1 MSDVRRGIRPDED
14 KDRLISPRRYRKV
27 LIGTVLSGSL
37 IAILPLLILSGINY
51 RQYQDVL
58 RAELTRPMIRFATN
72 GKQSLESFLS
82 ERLSALSMILQDAPP
97 EELRDSRRLEGLL
110 VTLNQTFGDIVD
122 LGVIDENGVQIAYS
136 GPFDLEGR
144 DYGTQEWLREIGTRA
159 AYVSD
164 VFMGYRGRPHLA
176 VAVQQ
181 ANGAERF
188 VLRATIDTDVFHW
201 LVPARP
207 FETENNQTS
216 TCRGCHSLGVQP
228 SSDAFIINEEGV
240 LQTTSRLYGGILES
254 SHLPPLPYSSE
265 AELLELEDAN
275 GMPLMISYAQIE
287 HSPFTLVLASA
298 RVARHAGLASLQS
311 SLVAFLVVSIVLIAA
326 VVTAGAVYVVNHL
339 RESDRKRAAL
349 YHKMEYTNKL
359 AAIGR
364 LGAGVAHEINN
375 PLSIITESAGL
386 LMDLLT
392 RPEKPPTHEK
402 ITSLVDSVLKSA
414 KRCGDITHNLLGFA
428 KQLDVGRESLNLDAL
443 LREVLGFL
451 DKEAGYRKIRVDFDL
466 PDEPP
471 TIVSERGQLQQV
483 FLNLLNNAFAAVED
497 GGHIEIGIRKLAGD
511 MVAVSIADN
520 GVGIPEDHIKRI
532 FDPFF
537 TTKKG
542 HGTGLGL
549 SITYGIVEKLGGE
562 ITVKST
568 VGQGTCFTVTL
579 PIGKES

>member
-1 MSDVRRGIRPDED
+1 MSDVKRGIRPDED

-27 LIGTVLSGSL
+27 LIGMVLSGSL

-51 RQYQDVL
+51 HQYQDTL
-58 RAELTRPMIRFATN
+58 RAELTRPMIRFAAN

-82 ERLSALSMILQDAPP
+82 ERLSALSMVLRDTPP
-97 EELRDSRRLEGLL
+97 EELRDSRNLDDFL
-110 VTLNQTFGDIVD
+110 VTLNQTFGEIVD
-122 LGVIDENGVQIAYS
+122 LGVIDETGVQIAYS
-136 GPFDLEGR
+136 GPFDLEGL
-144 DYGTQEWLREIGTRA
+144 DYSAQDWLREVDTQA

-176 VAVQQ
+176 IAVQR
-181 ANGAERF
+181 ANAADRF

-207 FETENNQTS
+207 FETEDQAS
-216 TCRGCHSLGVQP
+216 SCRGCHSLGVQP
-228 SSDAFIINEEGV
+228 SSDAFIINQAGV
-240 LQTTSRLYGGILES
+240 LQTSSRLYGGILDPS
-254 SHLPPLPYSSE
+254 QLPSLPYSSE

-275 GMPLMISYAQIE
+275 GMPLVVSYAQIE

-298 RVARHAGLASLQS
+298 RVASHAGLASLQRDM
-311 SLVAFLVVSIVLIAA
+311 VAFLVVSIVLILA
-326 VVTAGAVYVVNHL
+326 VVTAGSVYVVNRA
-339 RESDRKRAAL
+339 RESDRQRAAL
-349 YHKMEYTNKL
+349 FHKMEYTNKL

-386 LMDLLT
+386 LKDLLT
-392 RPEKPPTHEK
+392 HSEKPPSREK

-414 KRCGDITHNLLGFA
+414 KRCGSITHNLLGFA
-428 KQLDVGRESLNLDAL
+428 KQLDVGREPLNLDTL
-443 LREVLGFL
+443 LRELLGFL
-451 DKEAGYRKIRVDFDL
+451 NKEAGYRNIQVEFDY
-466 PDEPP
+466 PEEPP

-497 GGHIEIGIRKLAGD
+497 GGHIKIGIRKLD
-511 MVAVSIADN
+511 SDSVAVSIADD
-520 GVGIPEDHIKRI
+520 GVGIPEEHIERI

-542 HGTGLGL
+542 AGTGLGL

-562 ITVKST
+562 ITVQST

-579 PIGKES
+579 PIGSES